1 MGLNTGCMGIQ
12 WETLSPQNR
21 RGPRLPGP
29 LTEGHAPGQT
39 FPPTLPS
46 AVNMG
51 SSCHVCVCL
60 LLCMCVCLL
69 LCMCVDVCVF
79 TVVHVCG
86 CVCVVSVCVTVVHV
100 CEYGCV
106 WCCSSCVPCTNA
118 HIMHEN
124 YLSLLCPDVCRLLS
138 LAVDTTP
145 CSVFYLYV
153 FCACHYWSS
162 NLNSRIFKL
171 ECHSLTLQLAQF
183 ISVEPDLCVL
193 LPEFTE

>member
-1 MGLNTGCMGIQ
+1 MWPSTSRPLD
-12 WETLSPQNR
+12 R
-21 RGPRLPGP
+21 RLWTMADLPS
-29 LTEGHAPGQT
+29 
-39 FPPTLPS
+39 TLPS

-51 SSCHVCVCL
+51 GSCHVCVCVN
-60 LLCMCVCLL
+60 CCACVCVYCCAL
-69 LCMCVDVCVF
+69 
-79 TVVHVCG
+79 CG

-106 WCCSSCVPCTNA
+106 WCCSSRVPCTNA

-162 NLNSRIFKL
+162 NLNSRMFKL

-183 ISVEPDLCVL
+183 INMEPDLRVL